1 MKTNNYFA
9 LMENHPELFEDENA
23 PLKIVRDEAEILNWQ
38 KSQHQILSQD
48 GLPLEWAEI
57 GVLSSDSYMIL
68 LRDLVEFPDGI
79 KRGYIRIIHSATLY
93 GEHGVIILP
102 VLDEKVLLVNHFR
115 HSTRKWHWE
124 IPRGYGEPGVSSLDT
139 AHREL
144 KEEIGAEDSELISL
158 GILHPETGF
167 ENQQVDLYL
176 AKLVSPP
183 KPEINEGIESFSWV
197 TFQELEE
204 WITNEKI
211 TDGFTIAA
219 YTKAKLKGLI

>member
-1 MKTNNYFA
+1 
-9 LMENHPELFEDENA
+9 
-23 PLKIVRDEAEILNWQ
+23 
-38 KSQHQILSQD
+38 LSQD

-124 IPRGYGEPGVSSLDT
+124 VPRGYGEPGVSSTET

-144 KEEIGAEDSELISL
+144 KEEIGAENSELISL

-176 AKLVSPP
+176 AKLASSP
-183 KPEINEGIESFSWV
+183 KPEINEGIESFCWI
-197 TFQELEE
+197 TFPELEE
-204 WITNEKI
+204 WIVSEKI